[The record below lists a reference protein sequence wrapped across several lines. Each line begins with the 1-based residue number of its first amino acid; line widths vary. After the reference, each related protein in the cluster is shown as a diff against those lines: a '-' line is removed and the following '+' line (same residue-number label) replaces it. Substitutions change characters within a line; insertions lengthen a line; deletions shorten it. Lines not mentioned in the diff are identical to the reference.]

1 MLVVIYRG
9 YKTATFGR
17 VTNSRNDEQ
26 QMSDYERAAW
36 ERLRSLLA
44 ERMDKKSRVPA
55 RVRRSMDNA
64 GEKAR
69 DVWDK
74 VPGNDNLEDALVK
87 ALGGLK
93 DLTLDPAMASV
104 SEKGVVSRFVKHGYD
119 VNVVSDIR
127 SLNLEQL
134 DRVRPKLLTRY
145 SAAAAVEGAAA
156 GLVVTG
162 GEALAAFGS
171 VFGAGVGAAPGA
183 GAIAGAM
190 AFDAATVIAASARIT
205 AHVGT
210 YYGYEVCNPEEEF
223 FALSAMSFSNSGPQ
237 AAKLMAFQQLS
248 LVTQQ
253 LVRRK
258 AWAELNERLIVRIIT
273 EMFERLGL
281 VITKRK
287 LGQAIPV
294 AGVVIGA
301 GLNASYLRSV
311 GRDAE
316 LAYRMRF
323 LAEKYDLD
331 SSDLAPRPNEQDAM
345 GAAGDYIDIQEIVA
359 AELQKQPEPAAGEP
373 ES

>member
-1 MLVVIYRG
+1 
-9 YKTATFGR
+9 
-17 VTNSRNDEQ
+17 
-26 QMSDYERAAW
+26 MSDYERIAW
-36 ERLRSLLA
+36 ERLRSLVA
-44 ERMDKKSRVPA
+44 ERMDKKSRVPE

-64 GEKAR
+64 GDKAR
-69 DVWDK
+69 DAWDK
-74 VPGNDNLEDALVK
+74 VPGTDNLEEALAK

-104 SEKGVVSRFVKHGYD
+104 SEKGVVRRFVKHGHD
-119 VNVVSDIR
+119 VKVVSDIR
-127 SLNLEQL
+127 DLDLEQL
-134 DRVRPKLLTRY
+134 DRVRPKLRTRY

-156 GLVVTG
+156 GLVITG
-162 GEALAAFGS
+162 GEALAAVGS

-183 GAIAGAM
+183 ASIAGAM
-190 AFDAATVIAASARIT
+190 AFDAATVIAASARVT

-210 YYGYEVCNPEEEF
+210 YYGYEVCTPEEEL

-248 LVTQQ
+248 MVTQQ

-258 AWAELNERLIVRIIT
+258 AWAELNEKLIVRVLT
-273 EMFERLGL
+273 EMFQRLGL

-294 AGVVIGA
+294 VGVVIGA
-301 GLNASYLRSV
+301 GLNASYLQSV

-323 LAEKYDLD
+323 LAEKHGLD
-331 SSDLAPRPNEQDAM
+331 PSDLAPLPTADDAT
-345 GAAGDYIDIQEIVA
+345 GAAGDYIDIQEIVD
-359 AELQKQPEPAAGEP
+359 AELQNKPGPADVDP